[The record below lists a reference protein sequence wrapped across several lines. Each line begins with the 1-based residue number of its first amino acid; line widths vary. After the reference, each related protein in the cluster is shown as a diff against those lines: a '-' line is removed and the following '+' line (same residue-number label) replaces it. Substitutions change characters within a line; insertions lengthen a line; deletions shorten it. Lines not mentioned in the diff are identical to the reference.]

1 MNGKSR
7 SNGSSSE
14 EEEGLSRVER
24 GRKNRNPYIMTMKE
38 DRLYHI
44 GLVSGPQDMKEMFGD
59 VKVGRIIIVIYS
71 HYFPEKAQSYLN
83 MHLI

>member
-1 MNGKSR
+1 MNGKTR

-59 VKVGRIIIVIYS
+59 VKVGRISIVLYS
-71 HYFPEKAQSYLN
+71 HYFAEN
-83 MHLI
+83 D

>member
-1 MNGKSR
+1 MNGKTR

-59 VKVGRIIIVIYS
+59 VKVGRISIVLYS
-71 HYFPEKAQSYLN
+71 HYFAEKQSYVDN
-83 MHLI
+83 NLI

>member
-7 SNGSSSE
+7 SNGSYSE

-59 VKVGRIIIVIYS
+59 VKVEYLLYYTLIIFQKNI
-71 HYFPEKAQSYLN
+71 
-83 MHLI
+83 